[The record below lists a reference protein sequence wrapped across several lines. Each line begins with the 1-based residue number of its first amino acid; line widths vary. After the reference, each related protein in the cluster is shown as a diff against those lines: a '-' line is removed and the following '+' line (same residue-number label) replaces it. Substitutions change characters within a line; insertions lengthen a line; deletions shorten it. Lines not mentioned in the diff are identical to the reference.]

1 MTQDDVRALIAQL
14 PETAEQSHHDHP
26 DFRVRGK
33 IFATFF
39 KGKANLRLPS
49 AAAHA
54 LVATEP
60 HVYALVSD
68 RDPIAWVGVTLD
80 AASPTD
86 LRELLEEAWRLRAPA
101 HLQLALDARRP

>member
-1 MTQDDVRALIAQL
+1 MTQDDVRALIAEL
-14 PETAEQSHHDHP
+14 PETTEQAHHDHP

-39 KGKANLRLPS
+39 KGKCNLRLPS

-54 LVATEP
+54 VVATEP
-60 HVYALVSD
+60 AVYAMVSD
-68 RDPIAWVGVTLD
+68 RDPIAWVGVTLP
-80 AASPTD
+80 AAKEQD

-101 HLQLALDARRP
+101 DLQGFLDVRG